1 MPIICPKYFSN
12 TVSPL
17 LLFPRLALHFLLCL
31 QTENLGRGSNWRLAA
46 LVANQIALHVS
57 RSKARLKLKTTL
69 RILCGWTHILHQTGI
84 AATGNYNF
92 FNLLTMVLCLA
103 CFDDL
108 HYDWLMSPLK
118 MKTKKSLTVKKSPA
132 KKTNEIEGSKMTT
145 MMNLGSTIL
154 QLVQVVGLL
163 YLIRSGFIRS
173 NVILVF
179 YRLFFRCSY
188 SMLNF
193 AWAWKNS
200 QLKWKLIK

>member
-17 LLFPRLALHFLLCL
+17 LLLPRLALPFLPFL

-46 LVANQIALHVS
+46 LVTNHIALHVS
-57 RSKARLKLKTTL
+57 QSKVRLKLKTTL

-84 AATGNYNF
+84 AVTGNYNF

-108 HYDWLMSPLK
+108 HYNWLMSPLK
-118 MKTKKSLTVKKSPA
+118 MKTKKFLTVKKSPA
-132 KKTNEIEGSKMTT
+132 KKTSEESKMKTVR
-145 MMNLGSTIL
+145 NLGSTVL
-154 QLVQVVGLL
+154 QLVQVGGLL
-163 YLIRSGFIRS
+163 YLIRWGFIRS

-179 YRLFFRCSY
+179 YRLYFRCSY
-188 SMLNF
+188 SMLILLGRGKQPTQGF
-193 AWAWKNS
+193 
-200 QLKWKLIK
+200 

>member
-1 MPIICPKYFSN
+1 M
-12 TVSPL
+12 
-17 LLFPRLALHFLLCL
+17 
-31 QTENLGRGSNWRLAA
+31 
-46 LVANQIALHVS
+46 
-57 RSKARLKLKTTL
+57 KTSL

-108 HYDWLMSPLK
+108 HYNWLMSPLK

-132 KKTNEIEGSKMTT
+132 KKTSDIEGSKMKAIK
-145 MMNLGSTIL
+145 NLGSNVL
-154 QLVQVVGLL
+154 QLVQVGGLL
-163 YLIRSGFIRS
+163 YLIRWGFIRS

-179 YRLFFRCSY
+179 YRLYFRCSY

-193 AWAWKNS
+193 AWAWKNNLPKAFNMFKMKT
-200 QLKWKLIK
+200 LKATLSGSTRMISTFFC

>member
-17 LLFPRLALHFLLCL
+17 LLLLRLGLRFLLFL
-31 QTENLGRGSNWRLAA
+31 QTENLGRGFNWHLAA
-46 LVANQIALHVS
+46 LVINQIALHVS
-57 RSKARLKLKTTL
+57 QSKVRLKLKTTL

-108 HYDWLMSPLK
+108 HYDWLMSSLK
-118 MKTKKSLTVKKSPA
+118 MQTKKSLTVKKSPT
-132 KKTNEIEGSKMTT
+132 KKTNLIEGSKITT
-145 MMNLGSTIL
+145 MMNLGNTIL
-154 QLVQVVGLL
+154 QLVQVGGLL
-163 YLIRSGFIRS
+163 YLIRWGFIRS
-173 NVILVF
+173 NVIWVY
-179 YRLFFRCSY
+179 YRLYFKCSL

-193 AWAWKNS
+193 AWAW
-200 QLKWKLIK
+200 